1 MEDRWEWKLTWR
13 RTFFYH
19 EIDNVAA
26 LLAEIESGHI
36 HQSSRDFLWWKPD
49 PNGLFSTKSAYKV
62 MQEAHNNADE
72 DRASKIMWRLKIPPR
87 ASAFSWRLFKN
98 RLPTRDNLRRRQVT
112 LPSYSCPL
120 CEHEEESVNHLMFN
134 CSKTRSLWWEPM
146 RWVNRVGPLP
156 IDPKNHFLQF
166 S

>member
-1 MEDRWEWKLTWR
+1 MGDFVEDRWEWKLTWR
-13 RTFFYH
+13 RNFFDH

-49 PNGLFSTKSAYKV
+49 PNGLFSTKFAYKV
-62 MQEAHNNADE
+62 LQEAHNNADE

-87 ASAFSWRLFKN
+87 VSAFSWRLFKN

-112 LPSYSCPL
+112 LSIS
-120 CEHEEESVNHLMFN
+120 
-134 CSKTRSLWWEPM
+134 
-146 RWVNRVGPLP
+146 
-156 IDPKNHFLQF
+156 
-166 S
+166 